1 VQLIE
6 RCKRQGKITPWFPEE
21 CVTVRKDPNDMAS
34 IVALLA
40 EKADE
45 NMPDWLLF
53 VPAHN
58 PDTRVLGDHVQR
70 PIEDMEK
77 IRDVVTSMVE
87 RSLRVDAGARA
98 AAGFVPLGMNYLSS
112 RQATKAHFPGG
123 CWEMLGAL
131 CAKFAP
137 DGLDCDGH
145 LASYAGYASAVHKS
159 RVLKHP
165 RATWSY
171 LHGLLLQPDCRD
183 ADADAARGA
192 TEGARA
198 QSARVLERAWHV
210 VLGATPRLPRRTQRK
225 ELPKKLRWVD
235 VENRQNPEGPEP
247 NRGREE
253 L

>member
-1 VQLIE
+1 MEDI
-6 RCKRQGKITPWFPEE
+6 KR
-21 CVTVRKDPNDMAS
+21 
-34 IVALLA
+34 
-40 EKADE
+40 
-45 NMPDWLLF
+45 
-53 VPAHN
+53 
-58 PDTRVLGDHVQR
+58 
-70 PIEDMEK
+70 
-77 IRDVVTSMVE
+77 
-87 RSLRVDAGARA
+87 
-98 AAGFVPLGMNYLSS
+98 
-112 RQATKAHFPGG
+112 AT
-123 CWEMLGAL
+123 
-131 CAKFAP
+131 
-137 DGLDCDGH
+137 
-145 LASYAGYASAVHKS
+145 VHKS

>member
-1 VQLIE
+1 MMACLDREQQLQSSAPPAE
-6 RCKRQGKITPWFPEE
+6 
-21 CVTVRKDPNDMAS
+21 D
-34 IVALLA
+34 VALPALNCRVCEGLYPGTQA
-40 EKADE
+40 VRREK
-45 NMPDWLLF
+45 PQLLTWS
-53 VPAHN
+53 VP
-58 PDTRVLGDHVQR
+58 
-70 PIEDMEK
+70 
-77 IRDVVTSMVE
+77 S
-87 RSLRVDAGARA
+87 
-98 AAGFVPLGMNYLSS
+98 
-112 RQATKAHFPGG
+112 
-123 CWEMLGAL
+123 
-131 CAKFAP
+131 
-137 DGLDCDGH
+137 
-145 LASYAGYASAVHKS
+145 ASYHPPFYTAPN
-159 RVLKHP
+159 VLKHP

>member
-1 VQLIE
+1 MST
-6 RCKRQGKITPWFPEE
+6 R
-21 CVTVRKDPNDMAS
+21 
-34 IVALLA
+34 
-40 EKADE
+40 
-45 NMPDWLLF
+45 
-53 VPAHN
+53 PAHN
-58 PDTRVLGDHVQR
+58 PDTRVLGDAQTQ
-70 PIEDMEK
+70 IEDMEK
-77 IRDVVTSMVE
+77 I
-87 RSLRVDAGARA
+87 
-98 AAGFVPLGMNYLSS
+98 
-112 RQATKAHFPGG
+112 
-123 CWEMLGAL
+123 
-131 CAKFAP
+131 
-137 DGLDCDGH
+137 
-145 LASYAGYASAVHKS
+145 

-192 TEGARA
+192 HQEPRAQARA
-198 QSARVLERAWHV
+198 QLSTASPCRAPSARARRHRGRARAQWHV